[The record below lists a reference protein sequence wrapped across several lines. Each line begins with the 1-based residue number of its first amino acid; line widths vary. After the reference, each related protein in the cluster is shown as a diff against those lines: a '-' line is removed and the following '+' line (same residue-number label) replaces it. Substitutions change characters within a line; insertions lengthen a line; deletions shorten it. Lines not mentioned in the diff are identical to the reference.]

1 MKQYRMGVVKEVR
14 RYYSISCLCGK
25 DVISTGRIN
34 LDYLRA
40 EDERNRQ
47 LVNMGDGS
55 RRINGLMGV
64 MSKLKW
70 NSES

>member
-14 RYYSISCLCGK
+14 QYYSISCLCEK

-47 LVNMGDGS
+47 LELTWEMEVE
-55 RRINGLMGV
+55 GLM
-64 MSKLKW
+64 
-70 NSES
+70 E